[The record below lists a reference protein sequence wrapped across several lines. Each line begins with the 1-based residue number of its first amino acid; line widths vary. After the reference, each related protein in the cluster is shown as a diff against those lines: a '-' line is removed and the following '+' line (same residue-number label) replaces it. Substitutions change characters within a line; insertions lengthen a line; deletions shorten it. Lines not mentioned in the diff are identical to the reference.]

1 MSKYKFIEEARKMI
15 GVKWRHQGRSPWAV
29 DCVGLVVLA
38 LKGAGYDVE
47 DRTNYSREPFNDD
60 LQAELKQR
68 FGEPHADPQEGDIAV
83 FKAFTKEPS
92 HIGIVARDR
101 HGNLSLIHSRA
112 NMTVMEHGF
121 DNKWQRMFVEVY
133 RPWVS

>member
-1 MSKYKFIEEARKMI
+1 MSKELFIQSARELI
-15 GVKWRHQGRSPWAV
+15 GVKWRHQGRTPWAV

-38 LKGAGYDVE
+38 LKGAGYEVK
-47 DRTNYSREPFNDD
+47 DRTNYSREPFNDG
-60 LQAELKQR
+60 LQAELKER
-68 FGEPHADPQEGDIAV
+68 FGEPLSEPQEGDIAV

-112 NMTVMEHGF
+112 NMKVMEHSF
-121 DNKWQRMFVEVY
+121 DKKWQRMFVEVY
-133 RPWVS
+133 RPWAS